1 MVTLHDI
8 MTVDV
13 ITVSPDAT
21 LREVAELLS
30 AEHISGVPVVSGE
43 DVVGVVS
50 ATDLVEFGAAA
61 EGGGP
66 PAEPDSGLELD
77 EQPGADLWEEG
88 EEPPAAYFVR
98 LWEEQDRRREE
109 GVGSASESG
118 EGGAPLDRHTAADVM
133 TRTLCAMSPDTP
145 VRDAAEYM
153 LRAGIHRLLVIDDD
167 RLVGVATTT
176 DLMKSVSQY
185 GLSG

>member
-13 ITVSPDAT
+13 VTVAPEDT

-30 AEHISGVPVVSGE
+30 TEHISGAPVADGD
-43 DVVGVVS
+43 DVVGVIS
-50 ATDLVEFGAAA
+50 ATDIVEFDAST
-61 EGGGP
+61 EGGAGAP
-66 PAEPDSGLELD
+66 GGERQLAFDD
-77 EQPGADLWEEG
+77 QPGAELWEEG
-88 EEPPAAYFVR
+88 EEPPAAYFAR
-98 LWEEQDRRREE
+98 LWEQQDRLDAELGAPARRETDAE
-109 GVGSASESG
+109 
-118 EGGAPLDRHTAADVM
+118 PLDRYVAADVM

-145 VRDAAEYM
+145 VRDAAGYM

-176 DLMKSVSQY
+176 DLMKAVSQY
-185 GLSG
+185 GLAG